1 MSEKTT
7 VNPISLELFRSAL
20 TAIAE
25 EMGVVLTRSSYSPN
39 VKERRDFSCALC
51 GLRGRLGAQA
61 AHIPVHFG
69 SMPDSVASA
78 LDTFDH
84 FSPGDIIALND
95 PFLGGTHLPDIT
107 LIAPIYVQLDS
118 APIRPANDA
127 SFTSQTF
134 GNDAG
139 ASSAPHSSERKES
152 SSFAQA
158 GRKENEQR
166 LIGFAANRAHHS
178 DVGGM
183 SPGSMPMATEIHQEG
198 IIIPPVKLWEA
209 DRPNQ
214 VLLDVLLRN
223 VRTPDER
230 RGDLAAQIA
239 ANRTAI
245 RRMQELIDRW
255 GLSTTEEHIDA
266 LIAYAERIARAT
278 IEAIPD
284 GHYEFTDRLDNDG
297 VSDEPVP
304 IAAMVTVQGDT
315 ITVDFTG
322 SGQQTR
328 GNVNAVAA
336 VAKSATYYVVRCLMP
351 EDATMNH
358 GTFAPVTVI
367 APEGTVVNARPP
379 AAVAQGNVETSQR
392 ITDVVF
398 GALATALPDIVP
410 AASQGTMNNITA
422 GGIDPRTGQ
431 PFAYYETMGGGMG
444 ASPERNGLS
453 GAHVHMSNTLNTPI
467 EAFEYA
473 YPMRITAY
481 RLREHSGGNG
491 QWCGGNG
498 LVREITFEVP
508 PEVTLLTERRSTS
521 PYGLQGGEPGMRG
534 ENRLQHEGQENVLPG
549 KVHFQAT
556 PGDKLTILS
565 PGGGGW
571 GKPDEENEAGR

>member
-1 MSEKTT
+1 MSEKTS
-7 VNPISLELFRSAL
+7 VNPISLELLRSAL

-25 EMGVVLTRSSYSPN
+25 EMGAVLTRSSYSPN
-39 VKERRDFSCALC
+39 IKERRDFSCALFD
-51 GLRGRLGAQA
+51 RHGRLVAQA
-61 AHIPVHFG
+61 AHIPVHLG

-78 LDTFDH
+78 LKTFSD
-84 FSPGDIIALND
+84 FAPGDIIALND
-95 PFLGGTHLPDIT
+95 PFLGGSHLPDIT
-107 LIAPIYVQLDS
+107 IIAPIFVQS
-118 APIRPANDA
+118 H
-127 SFTSQTF
+127 
-134 GNDAG
+134 G
-139 ASSAPHSSERKES
+139 
-152 SSFAQA
+152 
-158 GRKENEQR
+158 EQR
-166 LIGFAANRAHHS
+166 LIGFAANRAHHA

-183 SPGSMPMATEIHQEG
+183 SPGSMPMASEIYQEG
-198 IIIPPVKLWEA
+198 VILPPIKLWEA

-214 VLLDVLLRN
+214 VVLELILRN

-245 RRMQELIDRW
+245 RRMQELTDRW
-255 GLSTTEEHIDA
+255 TFSTIEEHIDA
-266 LIAYAERIARAT
+266 LISYAERMTRAT

-284 GHYEFTDRLDNDG
+284 GCYQFTDYLDNDG
-297 VSDEPVP
+297 FSDKP
-304 IAAMVTVQGDT
+304 IPITVAITVQGSNL
-315 ITVDFTG
+315 IVDFTG
-322 SGQQTR
+322 SAPQTR
-328 GNVNAVAA
+328 GNVNTVAS

-351 EDATMNH
+351 DDAPMNH
-358 GTFAPVTVI
+358 GTFMPVTVI

-392 ITDVVF
+392 ITDVVL
-398 GALATALPDIVP
+398 GALAPALPKVIP
-410 AASQGTMNNITA
+410 AAGQGTMNNITA
-422 GGIDPRTGQ
+422 GGIDPRTNQ

-491 QWCGGNG
+491 QWRGGDG

-508 PEVTLLTERRSTS
+508 TTVTLLTERRVTS
-521 PYGLQGGEPGMRG
+521 PYGLHGGEPGVRG
-534 ENRLQHEGQENVLPG
+534 ENRLCHEGQEAILPG
-549 KVHFQAT
+549 KVHFQAEV
-556 PGDKLTILS
+556 GDRLTILS

-571 GKPDEENEAGR
+571 GLPEA

>member
-1 MSEKTT
+1 MNYKTS

-39 VKERRDFSCALC
+39 IKERRDFSCALFD
-51 GLRGRLGAQA
+51 LEGRLIAQA
-61 AHIPVHFG
+61 AHIPVHLG

-107 LIAPIYVQLDS
+107 LIAPIYVQVD
-118 APIRPANDA
+118 
-127 SFTSQTF
+127 
-134 GNDAG
+134 G
-139 ASSAPHSSERKES
+139 
-152 SSFAQA
+152 
-158 GRKENEQR
+158 EQR

-183 SPGSMPMATEIHQEG
+183 SPGSMPMATEIYQEG

-214 VLLDVLLRN
+214 ALLDVVLRN

-230 RGDLAAQIA
+230 RGDLAAQTA

-284 GHYEFTDRLDNDG
+284 GHYEFTDHLDNDG

-304 IAAMVTVQGDT
+304 ITAKVTVQGDT

-322 SGQQTR
+322 SAQQTR

-351 EDATMNH
+351 EDAPMNH

-367 APEGTVVNARPP
+367 APEGSVVNARQP

-398 GALATALPDIVP
+398 GALATAMPDIVP

-444 ASPERNGLS
+444 ARPGLDGLS
-453 GAHVHMSNTLNTPI
+453 GVHTHMSNTLNTPV

-473 YPMRITAY
+473 YPMRVNKY
-481 RLREHSGGNG
+481 CLRDHSGGKG
-491 QWCGGNG
+491 ASRGGDG
-498 LVREITFEVP
+498 LVRELAFEVP
-508 PEVTLLTERRSTS
+508 TEVTLLTERRSTS
-521 PYGLQGGEPGMRG
+521 PYGLQGGEPGVRG
-534 ENRLQHEGQENVLPG
+534 ENRLQHEGQEKVLPG
-549 KVHFQAT
+549 KVHFQAM
-556 PGDKLTILS
+556 PGDRLTILS

-571 GKPDEENEAGR
+571 GKPKREDDLSNGKLRGRG